1 MKQVIKIIFIVFV
14 FPSFFY
20 ACNKDFL
27 KPKPLSFF
35 APENVYVNK
44 AGFEAGLVTVRRDL
58 KNEFYGVFSVLAADM
73 ACVDESTGSV
83 GNLGASWSLITPS
96 SGGYF
101 PIINLMGNSYSYI
114 KNTNVIISRIDNIQ
128 WDKEEEKNAVLAQ
141 AYFYRSYWYYR
152 LVHTYGDI
160 PFIDAELSD
169 AKIDFF
175 SHSRW
180 AILKKIQSDLEFAAK
195 WLPEAGPKDQPSK
208 YAALHLLA
216 KVYMVNLEFDKAIEA
231 ATAVINGPYSLMKQR
246 FGSWATD
253 PDHDLMWDLHRPEN
267 KALPQNTEAIFIV
280 IDRAE
285 APSGAKGVAS
295 NMHYNFQ
302 PAWVVGSLVKD
313 SRGLPGTI
321 DRFPDGSFTPQYIAL
336 GFGDPNIVPVPWFNY
351 DLWLDGAYTWKN
363 TPDLRR
369 SDGNWIDN
377 HELLYNNPASVDF
390 GKPLDPNNFAKPA
403 DSILTMFPFPR
414 YKTWFPHEDGFTG
427 QLNGGHGDNYVYR
440 LAETYLI
447 RAEAYFWKGQPGLAA
462 QDINE
467 VRERAHA
474 LPIVAGDVTLD
485 YIFDER
491 ARELYVEEMRHT
503 ELVRASYIMARLNK
517 EGYST
522 ATFTTHNWFY
532 DRVMSRNKNY
542 QVGQIGSFKYDIK
555 PFNVLWPIDISIIT
569 ANTRG
574 IINQNEGYEG
584 AQNNVAPLENIP

>member
-1 MKQVIKIIFIVFV
+1 MKQLIKIIIIVFA
-14 FPSFFY
+14 FPPFFY

-35 APENVYVNK
+35 APENVYVDK
-44 AGFEAGLVTVRRDL
+44 AGFESGLVTVKRDL
-58 KNEFYGVFSVLAADM
+58 TNEFYGQYCPLAADVS
-73 ACVDESTGSV
+73 CVDGSTGSV
-83 GNLGASWSLITPS
+83 GVIGSSWNLITPS
-96 SGGYF
+96 T
-101 PIINLMGNSYSYI
+101 GNSLPILSMLGRDYGYI
-114 KNTNVIISRIDNIQ
+114 KNANVIISRIDNIQ
-128 WDKEEEKNAVLAQ
+128 WEKEEEKNAILAQ

-195 WLPEAGPKDQPSK
+195 WLPEAGPKDQASK

-246 FGSWATD
+246 FGSSAND
-253 PDHDLMWDLHRPEN
+253 PGHDLMWDLHRPEN
-267 KALPQNTEAIFIV
+267 KALPTNTEAIFIL

-285 APSGAKGVAS
+285 APSGAKSGGS
-295 NMHYNFQ
+295 FTMRNFQ
-302 PAWVVGSLVKD
+302 PAWWVGSLVKD
-313 SRGLPGTI
+313 SRGLAGTLA
-321 DRFPDGSFTPQYIAL
+321 RFSDGSYTPQYAAL
-336 GFGDPNIVPVPWFNY
+336 GDGNPNIISVPWLNY
-351 DLWLDGAYTWKN
+351 DLWQDGPYTWKN

-427 QLNGGHGDNYVYR
+427 QIMGGNGDYYVYR

-462 QDINE
+462 NDINT

-474 LPIVAGDVTLD
+474 LPITAGDVTLD

-491 ARELYVEEMRHT
+491 ARELYFEEMRHT

-517 EGYST
+517 EGYSV

-532 DRVMSRNKNY
+532 DRVIARNRNY
-542 QVGQIGSFKYDIK
+542 QVGLIATFPYDIK
-555 PFNVLWPIDISIIT
+555 PFNVLWPIDINVIT
-569 ANTRG
+569 ANTQG

-584 AQNNVAPLENIP
+584 AQNNVPPLEDIP